1 MTEKDI
7 DIYYK
12 TILDLV
18 SLAGKVMFIKTNYL
32 IKNQTNLIQVVCEGF
47 SITNQVETKDGAADL
62 VTEFDQRVE
71 EILIKKLQEKFPTHK
86 LVKIK

>member
-18 SLAGKVMFIKTNYL
+18 SLAGKVCSLICIKIL
-32 IKNQTNLIQVVCEGF
+32 
-47 SITNQVETKDGAADL
+47 
-62 VTEFDQRVE
+62 FD
-71 EILIKKLQEKFPTHK
+71 
-86 LVKIK
+86 

>member
-18 SLAGKVMFIKTNYL
+18 SLAGKVCRL
-32 IKNQTNLIQVVCEGF
+32 IG
-47 SITNQVETKDGAADL
+47 
-62 VTEFDQRVE
+62 R
-71 EILIKKLQEKFPTHK
+71 EKFGFCK
-86 LVKIK
+86 